1 MRHRVAAPFR
11 TCYNLRRFPSWLTSP
26 VSATL
31 TRIPSMPTFS
41 SNPLNEARYSKV
53 FRKHPAL
60 FGVPFVLLI
69 VGASYGMQQFTQ
81 TRYDLH
87 SQKVTAVC
95 TFLNVLQLKP
105 QTDYG
110 RR

>member
-1 MRHRVAAPFR
+1 
-11 TCYNLRRFPSWLTSP
+11 
-26 VSATL
+26 
-31 TRIPSMPTFS
+31 MPPFS
-41 SNPLNEARYSKV
+41 SNPLNETGYSRLFRRY
-53 FRKHPAL
+53 PAL

-95 TFLNVLQLKP
+95 FTPYMLLKLALFLIHGHP
-105 QTDYG
+105 
-110 RR
+110 R

>member
-1 MRHRVAAPFR
+1 
-11 TCYNLRRFPSWLTSP
+11 
-26 VSATL
+26 
-31 TRIPSMPTFS
+31 MPPFS
-41 SNPLNEARYSKV
+41 SNPLNETGYSRLFRRY
-53 FRKHPAL
+53 PAL

-95 TFLNVLQLKP
+95 FVPYMPSKVRVSLTHGNP
-105 QTDYG
+105 
-110 RR
+110 R